1 MRESVNRSNMENNE
15 SKISINVLEVLKDF
29 LHKWWIILIASV
41 LGASA
46 LIVYN
51 FFTTE
56 KEYTATAKMYVNNSS
71 MASISDAID
80 NITSS
85 GLQASRSLVSSYAA
99 VLKTHRILE
108 DVLKTANIKDEKGE
122 QKYSYEDM
130 EKMVSIGA
138 VNSTEVCYI
147 SVTCASEDDAKL
159 LANTTLHVF
168 REQIGSIINGTSA
181 NVVDYAVDAVPVSRG
196 FTKMGLIGFAVGFVL
211 SLAVI
216 FLVDFYVNDTF
227 QNADGLKQSLP
238 EDIPVLSII
247 PDTDSSHTGKY
258 GYYKKYGHYS
268 NDYSYSYYQ
277 ETVESEEEG
286 NKENE

>member
-1 MRESVNRSNMENNE
+1 MDNNE
-15 SKISINVLEVLKDF
+15 SKISINILEVLKDF
-29 LHKWWIILIASV
+29 LHKWWIVLIASV
-41 LGASA
+41 LGACA

-56 KEYTATAKMYVNNSS
+56 REYTATAKMYVNNSS
-71 MASISDAID
+71 VSSSISDALESV
-80 NITSS
+80 TSS

-108 DVLKTANIKDEKGE
+108 DVLKTANIKDENGNDKYTYE
-122 QKYSYEDM
+122 QM
-130 EKMVSIGA
+130 EKMIAVGS

-147 SVTCASEDDAKL
+147 SVTCSDEEDAKL

-168 REQIGSIINGTSA
+168 REQIGSIIIGTSA
-181 NVVDYAVDAVPVSRG
+181 NVVDYAVDATPVSRG

-216 FLVDFYVNDTF
+216 FLIDFYVNDTF
-227 QNADGLKQSLP
+227 QNADSLKQSLP

-247 PDTDSSHTGKY
+247 PDTETSHTGKY

-277 ETVESEEEG
+277 ETVESEEKEADK
-286 NKENE
+286 KENE

>member
-1 MRESVNRSNMENNE
+1 MDNNE
-15 SKISINVLEVLKDF
+15 SKISINILEVLKDF
-29 LHKWWIILIASV
+29 LHKWWIVLIASV
-41 LGASA
+41 LGACA

-56 KEYTATAKMYVNNSS
+56 REYTATAKMYVNNSS
-71 MASISDAID
+71 VSSSISDALESV
-80 NITSS
+80 TSS

-108 DVLKTANIKDEKGE
+108 DVLKTANIKDENGNDKYTYE
-122 QKYSYEDM
+122 QM
-130 EKMVSIGA
+130 EKMIAVGS

-147 SVTCASEDDAKL
+147 SVTCSDEEDAKL

-168 REQIGSIINGTSA
+168 REQIGSIIIGTSA
-181 NVVDYAVDAVPVSRG
+181 NVVDYAVDATPVSRG

-216 FLVDFYVNDTF
+216 FLIDFYVNDTF
-227 QNADGLKQSLP
+227 QNADSLKQSLP

-247 PDTDSSHTGKY
+247 PDTHAFQIGRPQRHCSS
-258 GYYKKYGHYS
+258 
-268 NDYSYSYYQ
+268 
-277 ETVESEEEG
+277 E
-286 NKENE
+286 